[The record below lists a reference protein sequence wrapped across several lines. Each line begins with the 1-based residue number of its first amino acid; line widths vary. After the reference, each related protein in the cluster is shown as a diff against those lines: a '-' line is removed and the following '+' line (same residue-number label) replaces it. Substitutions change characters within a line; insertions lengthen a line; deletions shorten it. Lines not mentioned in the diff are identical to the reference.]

1 MGTTRA
7 VILIDTSAWIA
18 YLRRDGSPANLAVRR
33 ELAGGDAATSDIVQL
48 EILAGARSPRHLA
61 QLRQLLAGV
70 VHLPIGSGI
79 DAEQAAD
86 IYRTCRRQGETPRQ
100 LNDCL
105 IAAVAIRH
113 DVAVLH
119 ADRDFE
125 VMARHTP
132 LLTLTS

>member
-1 MGTTRA
+1 MI
-7 VILIDTSAWIA
+7 VIDTSAWIA
-18 YLRRDGSPANLAVRR
+18 YLRRDGSAANVAVRTA
-33 ELAGGDAATSDIVQL
+33 LGDQDVATTDIVQL

-61 QLRQLLAGV
+61 ELRQMLGALL
-70 VHLPIGSGI
+70 HLPVASVV
-79 DAEQAAD
+79 DAEQASE

-113 DVAVLH
+113 DVPVLH

-132 LLTLTS
+132 LQTLTS